1 MASRFVDALAHPSQ
15 RAKVDG
21 KRTEDTCTRWLVQK
35 RTYFKGNYDRV
46 LTVAESSIATQMPN
60 LQVTNLYTLSPE
72 FSVKSVTLEKDCI
85 TLQARPTGKVRAVCR
100 NERVRRLGYTV
111 QPTRVLPRNRLV
123 RKIEAVYDKLML
135 IGFLSMPRLFVLLW
149 CNCEQRSR

>member
-1 MASRFVDALAHPSQ
+1 MTSRFVDALAHPSQ

-85 TLQARPTGKVRAVCR
+85 SLQARPTGKVRGQKRMCLQTH
-100 NERVRRLGYTV
+100 RLGCSV
-111 QPTRVLPRNRLV
+111 PPTRVPPRNRLFC
-123 RKIEAVYDKLML
+123 KIEDIY
-135 IGFLSMPRLFVLLW
+135 
-149 CNCEQRSR
+149 